1 MPSELAMASSR
12 FSALPGPRREG
23 ATVRREIQSERLRRL
38 AEVLTFWTLAES
50 NKRFGNDVLLREE
63 SRDVWRW
70 NWLENLLQDA
80 RYGMRMLVKNPGFTA
95 VVVLTL
101 ALGIGANTAIFSVV
115 NGVLLSPLPFPNAK
129 RVVSMFQDKPNFP
142 KGSISYP
149 NFLDWQHDNR
159 TFESIAAYRWADG
172 SISGV
177 GEPEEVKAQR
187 VSATF
192 FPILGVKPILGRN
205 FSAEED
211 RRGANPTVIISEGL
225 WKRKFGADPNV
236 IGKRLIVAGTG
247 RTIVGVVPSSFRL
260 KIQNFRS
267 ADVYEPI
274 GEEADA
280 KFHRRDS
287 FWGMDAI
294 GLLKPGVTLEQARE
308 DMKRLNAS
316 LAAAYPDINANIK
329 ANIITL
335 KDEIVG
341 DIRPVL
347 LVLFG
352 AVGLVLLIS
361 CVNVANL
368 LLARSTS
375 RRREL
380 AIRVALGA
388 GRVRVARQLLTES
401 VMLAVIGGALGLL
414 LAEWGTAAAIAA
426 APRTVPRAEDIG
438 LDARVLLFTL
448 GVSVIAGVV
457 FGLVPALK
465 TSHTKIGKTLK
476 DSGRAIS
483 GYRSRAQ
490 AVFVV
495 GEMAMALVL
504 LIGAGLMIRTMTRLW
519 QADPGFD
526 PHNVLGFRI
535 TPPPSLAGDS
545 LDAIRAA
552 YRQIHSTI
560 HSMPGVEGVSLNWG
574 AHPMEG
580 DNEVNFWPEGQ
591 EQPTRQADLAYSLEY
606 IVEPDYLQTMRIP
619 LLRGRFITE
628 GDNEHSERVAVID
641 NSFAKKYFAGQNPI
655 GKHIHILDFDRDATE
670 RTWLHLTVV
679 GIVGHV
685 NQFGLAD
692 DASHPL
698 QAQLYRPFMQA
709 SDLLTKEVAHG
720 VGAYVRF
727 RSSLNSE
734 AFFQTIRKK
743 LLASNGEMIVSGNE
757 SEEEVVARSISSHRF
772 SALLLGVFA
781 ALALVLASVG
791 IYGVLAYLV
800 GQRTQEIGVRMALGA
815 KRLDVLRLVL
825 TDGARLTLVGVGI
838 GVAVAFGL
846 TRLMSGML
854 FGVKPTDPL
863 TFASVA
869 LLLTAIALLACCLPA
884 RRAMSVDP
892 MVALRHE

>member
-1 MPSELAMASSR
+1 L
-12 FSALPGPRREG
+12 
-23 ATVRREIQSERLRRL
+23 
-38 AEVLTFWTLAES
+38 
-50 NKRFGNDVLLREE
+50 
-63 SRDVWRW
+63 
-70 NWLENLLQDA
+70 
-80 RYGMRMLVKNPGFTA
+80 
-95 VVVLTL
+95 
-101 ALGIGANTAIFSVV
+101 
-115 NGVLLSPLPFPNAK
+115 
-129 RVVSMFQDKPNFP
+129 
-142 KGSISYP
+142 
-149 NFLDWQHDNR
+149 WQ
-159 TFESIAAYRWADG
+159 
-172 SISGV
+172 
-177 GEPEEVKAQR
+177 
-187 VSATF
+187 
-192 FPILGVKPILGRN
+192 
-205 FSAEED
+205 
-211 RRGANPTVIISEGL
+211 
-225 WKRKFGADPNV
+225 RKFGSDPNV
-236 IGKRLIVAGTG
+236 IGKRLIVAGIG
-247 RTIVGVVPSSFRL
+247 RTIVGVVPASFRL
-260 KIQNFRS
+260 NIQNFRS
-267 ADVYEPI
+267 ADLYEPI
-274 GEEADA
+274 GEETDA

-294 GLLKPGVTLEQARE
+294 GLLKPGVTLDQARE
-308 DMKRLNAS
+308 DMKRVNAS

-335 KDEIVG
+335 KDEMVG

-352 AVGLVLLIS
+352 AVGFVLLIS

-375 RRREL
+375 RQREF

-388 GRVRVARQLLTES
+388 GQVRVARQLLTES

-438 LDARVLLFTL
+438 LDVRVLLFTL
-448 GVSVIAGVV
+448 GVSVVAGVV
-457 FGLVPALK
+457 FGLAPTLK

-476 DSGRAIS
+476 DTGRAIS

-504 LIGAGLMIRTMTRLW
+504 LISAGLMIRTMAHLW
-519 QADPGFD
+519 RADPGFD
-526 PHNVLGFRI
+526 PHNVLSFGI
-535 TPPPSLAGDS
+535 KPPPSLADDS
-545 LDAIRAA
+545 PEAIRAT

-560 HSMPGVEGVSLNWG
+560 QGMPGVVGVSLNWG

-580 DNEVNFWPEGQ
+580 DNEVNFCPEGQ

-606 IVEPDYLQTMRIP
+606 IVEPDYLQTMQIP

-655 GKHIHILDFDRDATE
+655 GKHIHILDFDRDATQ

-709 SDLLTKEVAHG
+709 PDLLTKEVAHG

-727 RSSLNSE
+727 RSSLGPE

-743 LLASNGEMIVSGNE
+743 LLASNGEMIVSGNQ
-757 SEEEVVARSISSHRF
+757 SEEEVVTRSISSHRF
-772 SALLLGVFA
+772 SALLLGAFA

-791 IYGVLAYLV
+791 IYGVLSYLV

-815 KRLDVLRLVL
+815 ERLDVLRMVL
-825 TDGARLTLVGVGI
+825 TEGARLTLVGVGI
-838 GVAVAFGL
+838 GAAVALGL
-846 TRLMSGML
+846 TRLMSSML
-854 FGVKPTDPL
+854 FGVRPTDPL

-869 LLLTAIALLACCLPA
+869 LLLSAIALLACCLPA
-884 RRAMSVDP
+884 RRAMRVDP